1 MKLTI
6 SFSVILIILLSA
18 CGGNKPEQLKVLK
31 DEVMEV
37 HDEVMPKMGDMRKA
51 SKSLMMKAET
61 MDSSASAE
69 LKEIAGE
76 IEAANEFMME
86 WMRQY
91 EPNLEGTEE
100 ELLKYYSE
108 QRAGIQEV
116 KERMLNALEKGQKAL
131 SE

>member
-1 MKLTI
+1 MKLVIPFSILFLTLLI
-6 SFSVILIILLSA
+6 S
-18 CGGNKPEQLKVLK
+18 CEDKPDQIKALK
-31 DEVMEV
+31 DEVMDI
-37 HDEVMPKMGDMRKA
+37 HDEVMPKMGDLRKA

-61 MDSSASAE
+61 LDSSAAAE
-69 LKEIAGE
+69 LKIIADD

-91 EPNLEGTEE
+91 EPDLEGSEAE
-100 ELLKYYSE
+100 VLEYYKE
-108 QRAGIQEV
+108 QREGIQEV

>member
-1 MKLTI
+1 MKLVIPFSILFLTLLI
-6 SFSVILIILLSA
+6 S
-18 CGGNKPEQLKVLK
+18 CEDKPDQIKVLK
-31 DEVMEV
+31 EEVMDI
-37 HDEVMPKMGDMRKA
+37 HDEVMPKMGDLRKA

-61 MDSSASAE
+61 MDSSAAAE
-69 LKEIAGE
+69 LKTIADD

-91 EPNLEGTEE
+91 EPDLEGSEAE
-100 ELLKYYSE
+100 VLEYYKE
-108 QRAGIQEV
+108 QREGIQEV

>member
-37 HDEVMPKMGDMRKA
+37 HDEVMPKMGDLRKA

-61 MDSSASAE
+61 TDSSASAE

-116 KERMLNALEKGQKAL
+116 KKRMLNALEKGQKAL

>member
-1 MKLTI
+1 MKLII
-6 SFSVILIILLSA
+6 SFSILLVMLLSS
-18 CGGNKPEQLKVLK
+18 CGANKSQQLKVLK

-37 HDEVMPKMGDMRKA
+37 HDEVMPKMGDMRKT

-100 ELLKYYSE
+100 ELLKYYNE

-116 KERMLNALEKGQKAL
+116 KERMLSALEKGQKAL